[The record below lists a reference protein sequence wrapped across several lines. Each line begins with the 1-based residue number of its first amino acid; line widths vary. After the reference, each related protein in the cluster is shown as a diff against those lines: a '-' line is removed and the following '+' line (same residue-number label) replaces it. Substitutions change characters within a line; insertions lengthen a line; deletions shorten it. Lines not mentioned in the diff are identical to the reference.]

1 MKKYLGIIV
10 LSILCIICTIM
21 LFSEIISFNNP
32 SKESNAKVFEDK
44 AIKVNNNVIDINY
57 KDIDVSL
64 NNINSYVGNISHD
77 KVLDYLVN
85 NNKSIKMYDK
95 NNGKILEFNV
105 DKKIIDGL
113 FGGLDISSNSAL
125 VKIYF
130 SSNEKD
136 IADSIYNKVN
146 REKIIRD
153 NIIKTAKKQ
162 VGNTGEKYWTW
173 YGYNRYVHWC
183 CVFVSWV
190 ADQNNVLE
198 TAVPKFIWVKKG
210 VDWYRERGLLK
221 FPKEYTPKAA
231 DIIFFDWNNNGVID
245 HVGFVEKVEN
255 GYVYTIEGNVE
266 YTWVK
271 NKKYKLNSSYI
282 YAYGAPKY

>member
-1 MKKYLGIIV
+1 
-10 LSILCIICTIM
+10 
-21 LFSEIISFNNP
+21 
-32 SKESNAKVFEDK
+32 
-44 AIKVNNNVIDINY
+44 
-57 KDIDVSL
+57 
-64 NNINSYVGNISHD
+64 
-77 KVLDYLVN
+77 
-85 NNKSIKMYDK
+85 MYDK

-113 FGGLDISSNSAL
+113 FGGLDISSNSAV

-130 SSNEKD
+130 SGNEKG

-153 NIIKTAKKQ
+153 NIINTAKKQ

-190 ADQNNVLE
+190 ADQNSVLE
-198 TAVPKFIWVKKG
+198 TAIPKFIWVKKG

-221 FPKEYTPKAA
+221 FPKEYTPKVA

-282 YAYGAPKY
+282 YAYGTPKY

>member
-1 MKKYLGIIV
+1 MKKYFGIVV
-10 LSILCIICTIM
+10 LSILCVICTIM
-21 LFSEIISFNNP
+21 LFLEIVSFSNP
-32 SKESNAKVFEDK
+32 SRESEAKVFEDK
-44 AIKVNNNVIDINY
+44 NIKVNDNIINIDY

-64 NNINSYVGNISHD
+64 SNINSYVGDISHY

-95 NNGKILEFNV
+95 DNGKILEFNV

-113 FGGLDISSNSAL
+113 FGGLDISGNSAV

-130 SSNEKD
+130 SSDEKD
-136 IADSIYNKVN
+136 VADEIYNKVN

-153 NIIKTAKKQ
+153 NIIKTAKEQ

-190 ADQNNVLE
+190 ANQNNVLE

-221 FPKEYTPKAA
+221 FPKEYTPKEA

-282 YAYGAPKY
+282 YAYGTPKY